1 MNPFTQFVKDLS
13 GRIGSGFSSLN
24 QSSASNQ
31 AYIRNLEREIKEKN
45 VLDLPLADLPVV
57 VFDLETTGFHPYQG
71 DRILSIGAVKIRGL
85 QIEKESFYS
94 LVQCRGSISDEITCL
109 TGITKEMTQKAPP
122 LEEVLHDFY
131 RYIQSDVLVAHHAG
145 HERKFMNHAAW
156 TEMKRKFRHRI
167 LDTTFLTKVNRPN
180 QDLNSLDEC
189 CAAYEIPVDHRHH
202 ALSDAK
208 AAAAL
213 WIQAVE
219 EARENGYRT
228 LGEVY
233 TKLASFS

>member
-1 MNPFTQFVKDLS
+1 MNPFAQFVKDLS
-13 GRIGSGFSSLN
+13 GRLGSGFSSLN
-24 QSSASNQ
+24 QTSASNQ

-45 VLDLPLADLPVV
+45 VLDLSLIDLPVV

-71 DRILSIGAVKIRGL
+71 DRILSIGAVKVRGL
-85 QIEKESFYS
+85 QVEEEPFYS
-94 LVQCRGSISDEITCL
+94 LVHSGVSISEEITRL
-109 TGITKEMTQKAPP
+109 TGITNDMTEAAPS
-122 LEEVLHDFY
+122 LNEVLNGFY

-145 HERKFMNHAAW
+145 HERKFMNHATW
-156 TEMKRKFRHRI
+156 TTMKRKFHHRL
-167 LDTTFLTKVNRPN
+167 LDTTFLTRVNRPD
-180 QDLNSLDEC
+180 QALNSLDEC
-189 CAAYEIPVDHRHH
+189 CAAYEVSIDQRHH

-213 WIQAVE
+213 WIQSVK

-233 TKLASFS
+233 TKLASLK